1 MRTVSSKGMRQL
13 NELLILPNYNTAL
26 LAELRGHMAARRD
39 QLTAAGRRDAGWK
52 DAERTSRGGVGFGPA
67 QKASLPG
74 DENSNLPDC
83 WMEAAGFLLAQAPT
97 PKTEASHETD
107 GMRLHC

>member
-1 MRTVSSKGMRQL
+1 MLTVSSKGMRQL
-13 NELLILPNYNTAL
+13 KELLILPHYNTAL
-26 LAELRGHMAARRD
+26 LAKLQGHMAARQD
-39 QLTAAGRRDAGWK
+39 GGWR
-52 DAERTSRGGVGFGPA
+52 DAERTSGEGVRFGPA

-83 WMEAAGFLLAQAPT
+83 WMEAAGFLLAEAPT